1 MSGVYS
7 LLQQC
12 TFSVVLQGLQ
22 QYKPLGGATGAADSN
37 LSALQDLMKIKPFPL
52 QTRQPS
58 LLARCH
64 TSFASHDH
72 IGSDT
77 NDPLL
82 LGNQDYGLLR
92 NNRYTPLPGSRP
104 DTMATG
110 RLISGGWNRRY

>member
-1 MSGVYS
+1 M
-7 LLQQC
+7 
-12 TFSVVLQGLQ
+12 
-22 QYKPLGGATGAADSN
+22 GGATGAADSN